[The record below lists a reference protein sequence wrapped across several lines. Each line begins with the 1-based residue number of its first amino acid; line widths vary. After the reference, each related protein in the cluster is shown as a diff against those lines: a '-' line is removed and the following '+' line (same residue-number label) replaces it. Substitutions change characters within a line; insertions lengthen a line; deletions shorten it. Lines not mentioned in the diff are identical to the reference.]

1 MKTVIFFSVIVL
13 FSSVSLAQEIGTVM
27 KPDTI
32 SKIDGITPPPEVI
45 SCYDH
50 PLPKIETVVD
60 TAASFPG
67 GRKELLK
74 FLGKNIEL
82 PYNDTR
88 NCYFTLSAKSIIK
101 FVVGADSTIS
111 NVTVIRGAK
120 DCKECDDEAIRVI
133 KMMPC
138 WIPAKKNG
146 VDVNSY
152 FTLPI
157 EICLE

>member
-1 MKTVIFFSVIVL
+1 MKTVVIFSVIVL
-13 FSSVSLAQEIGTVM
+13 FSSISLAQ
-27 KPDTI
+27 
-32 SKIDGITPPPEVI
+32 PPVSSSPPAI
-45 SCYDH
+45 
-50 PLPKIETVVD
+50 PPKAQDSEIETVVD
-60 TAASFPG
+60 TVASFPG

-88 NCYFTLSAKSIIK
+88 SCYTLSAKSIIR

-111 NVTVIRGAK
+111 NVTVIRGAR
-120 DCKECDDEAIRVI
+120 DCKECDDEAIRVV

-138 WIPAKKNG
+138 WIPAKKNSI
-146 VDVNSY
+146 DVNSY